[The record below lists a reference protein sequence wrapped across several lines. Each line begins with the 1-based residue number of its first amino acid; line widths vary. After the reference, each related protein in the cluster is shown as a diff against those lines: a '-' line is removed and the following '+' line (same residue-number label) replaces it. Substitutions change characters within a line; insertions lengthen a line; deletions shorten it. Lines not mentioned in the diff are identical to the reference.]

1 VRWSVAVSAFVQQ
14 LLDTLAQKRTHLAIF
29 RMWWDEHPTP
39 ECRDVLQ
46 VLIANTTQMIDTIVA
61 ALRQEGVRPPD
72 PEPDPRL
79 IREAKKPPHAR
90 ACLHWAEQTLRRS
103 LAWYEERMSQAGERE
118 RPVWE
123 RLFLLESENW
133 ARVEDAITP

>member
-1 VRWSVAVSAFVQQ
+1 MAASRYVQS
-14 LLDTLAQKRTHLAIF
+14 LLDNLAQKRTHLAIF

-39 ECRDVLQ
+39 ECREVLKD
-46 VLIANTTQMIDTIVA
+46 LIARTQDMVDTITE
-61 ALRQEGVRPPD
+61 ALRREGVRAPD
-72 PEPDPRL
+72 PEPDPVL

-90 ACLHWAEQTLRRS
+90 ACLHWAEQALRRS
-103 LAWYEERMSQAGERE
+103 LAWYEQQLAQARPEE

-133 ARVEDAITP
+133 AQVEDAITP